1 MNSLFSYFRAFV
13 LSCFLLSAF
22 LFPSCVQKQEPPVP
36 KPTGYFRL
44 NTPEVAYQL
53 WDSILPFSFEYS
65 KNAELSFQ
73 QKEKNVYWVDIQYPA
88 LSAVFKMTC
97 FPVHDNL
104 HSLMWNEE
112 EQVMFHVERRMTD
125 DIQFSM
131 VNDPQERVFGRLYE
145 LEGKHVATPFK
156 FWLTDSAQY
165 FVKGALYFDFVPNND
180 SLAPII
186 DYLKNDALFMVESWK
201 WNKK

>member
-1 MNSLFSYFRAFV
+1 MKSYISSL
-13 LSCFLLSAF
+13 LLII
-22 LFPSCVQKQEPPVP
+22 LFASCVQKQEPPVP
-36 KPTGYFRL
+36 KPTGYLRL
-44 NTPEVAYQL
+44 TTPEVTYQH
-53 WDSILPFSFEYS
+53 WDSILPFSFDYS
-65 KNAELSFQ
+65 NNAKLFFQ
-73 QKEKNVYWVDIQYPA
+73 YKGENVYWVDIQYPS

-97 FPVHDNL
+97 FPVNDNL

-125 DIQFSM
+125 DIQFST
-131 VNDPQERVFGRLYE
+131 VNDPEERVFGRLYE

-165 FVKGALYFDFVPNND
+165 FVKGTLYFDFTPNND

-186 DYLKNDALFMVESWK
+186 DYLKKDALYMIESWK
-201 WNKK
+201 WTEK